1 MKGGVILFRGI
12 GAAARR
18 YLEADRSTADEY
30 YLEGGT
36 ALAEFA
42 VTDSEGEVIEARTLD
57 PEQYAAWVD
66 WMDPISGT
74 LMGTPRGV
82 GGGMR
87 GSPRFAEM
95 VVNAP
100 KSLSVVAALHPEV
113 SDALDAAQQDAA
125 AEIRRWLAQHSV
137 TRIGPRHAREV
148 VPVQQLQSVSVAHKT
163 SRAGDPHRHIHFQI
177 GTRVYA
183 AGTWR
188 GLDTAALFK
197 QQGAIRALGTAII
210 AAHPRLAAVLD
221 KHGLTLD
228 PVTGEVA
235 ELEPFNAALSKRGAQ
250 VERNLATFEAE
261 WEAAHPG
268 EEPGPVV
275 RARLKAKAWEHE
287 RPGKKPTV
295 LGSEAGWRAELE
307 DAGYSP
313 DAPRAHRPAPV
324 ALDELRIEEV
334 ASRAL
339 DRAAAGASAWT
350 AHTLREHVTRITTE
364 HGVQATPEE
373 LREFVQLATQLAASD
388 GLSILPPGAPKPEHV
403 AHLTSLRVVAA
414 ETELRDLLT
423 ALAEKS
429 NQRIPDVHEFAVQAG
444 LDDGQERAAAV
455 VASPDPL
462 VVVEGAAGSGKTT
475 MLRTAIEAAVA
486 EGRGMRVV
494 TPTKKAADV
503 AAQDLGIP
511 TDSVAALVYA
521 HGFRWNSD
529 GVWTRLKPGDTDP
542 ETGSTYRGP
551 AQEERLARGERII
564 VDEAGILDQ
573 DSALALLQVADEA
586 GATVAL
592 VGDRAQLS
600 AVGRGGVLDIAIQL
614 TPAVVDMTRLHRF
627 TDPAFAALTLELRHA
642 RNPTAIFDRLNE
654 HGLIILHDTD
664 EDMQAAIATTTS
676 TADAITAAT
685 NDEARSLNER
695 IRAERVDRGKI
706 DDGRTVFGSDGLPI
720 GAGDV
725 IQTRRNEST
734 LGVANR
740 QTWTVQHVGDDGA
753 LSVVE
758 TSTGRKQQRTMT
770 LPAEYVTEDAH
781 LAYAVTA
788 YGVQGATVNAAH
800 TLLSDTADAAGVYV
814 GMTRGRNTNRLHIV
828 ASDLADAK
836 QQFVDALA
844 RDRADRGLD
853 DATERAREA
862 VADLIADGP
871 MSIVSAER
879 NRIIERIA
887 KADAEREH
895 WVSAAARLHDQS
907 ERHKAEFE
915 PQRELAE
922 AADAKAAAV
931 LADVVESLTQE
942 AVADGAA
949 LLTAQ
954 QDAIAARRAKESASR
969 FRKRSATR
977 TANNADAWR
986 VEAERAVRERWRS
999 IPGSESNLPAWS
1011 ESVAQHEASHVPA
1024 VVEARAEATQARQIV
1039 SEIIARQSREHMAL
1053 YERVFG
1059 NRRPSAVG
1067 ARVKALRERAAQDR
1081 RYLAQL
1087 DALPPDGAVRL
1098 VHERA
1103 AQDEAQRLAAEESR
1117 RAAETPAAE
1126 LRQRLPRWEPERK
1139 AGRSTSPGPAM

>member
-18 YLEADRSTADEY
+18 YLESDRSTADEY

-36 ALAEFA
+36 ALAEFT
-42 VTDSEGEVIEARTLD
+42 VTDSAGEVIEARTLD

-66 WMDPISGT
+66 WTDPISGAS
-74 LMGTPRGV
+74 MGTPRGA
-82 GGGMR
+82 GEGMR
-87 GSPRFAEM
+87 GSPGFAEM
-95 VVNAP
+95 VINAP
-100 KSLSVVAALHPEV
+100 KSLSIAAALHPEV

-137 TRIGPRHAREV
+137 TRIGPRNAREI
-148 VPVQQLQSVSVAHKT
+148 VPVQQLQTVAVAHKT

-183 AGTWR
+183 AGKWR

-221 KHGLTLD
+221 QHGLTLD

-250 VERNLATFEAE
+250 VERNLATFEAK

-275 RARLKAKAWEHE
+275 RARLKARAWEHE

-313 DAPRAHRPAPV
+313 DAPRARRPAPV

-350 AHTLREHVTRITTE
+350 VHTLREHVTRITTE
-364 HGVQATPEE
+364 HGVQATPDE

-388 GLSILPPGAPKPEHV
+388 CLSVLPPGAPKPEHV

-414 ETELRDLLT
+414 EAEVRNLLT
-423 ALAEKS
+423 ARAEKS
-429 NQRIPDVHEFAVQAG
+429 NQRIPDVHELAVQAG
-444 LDDGQERAAAV
+444 LDDDQKRAAAV

-462 VVVEGAAGSGKTT
+462 VVVEGAAGAGKTT
-475 MLRTAIEAAVA
+475 MLKTAIEAAAA
-486 EGRGMRVV
+486 EGRRMRVV
-494 TPTKKAADV
+494 TPTKKAANV
-503 AAQDLGIP
+503 AAQELGIP

-529 GVWTRLKPGDTDP
+529 GVWARLKLGDADP
-542 ETGSTYRGP
+542 ETGSIYRGP
-551 AQEERLARGERII
+551 AHDARLVLGERIV
-564 VDEAGILDQ
+564 VDEAGMLDQ
-573 DSALALLQVADEA
+573 DSALALLRVADEA

-592 VGDRAQLS
+592 VGDRAQLP
-600 AVGRGGVLDIAIQL
+600 AVGRGGVLDIAAKL
-614 TPAVVDMTRLHRF
+614 TPAVVDMTSLHRF
-627 TDPAFAALTLELRHA
+627 IDPAYAALTLELRHA
-642 RNPTAIFDRLNE
+642 RNPAAIFDRLNE
-654 HGLIILHDTD
+654 HGLIVLHDTD
-664 EDMQAAIATTTS
+664 DDVQENIARTTRL
-676 TADAITAAT
+676 ADAITAAT
-685 NDEARSLNER
+685 NDEARELNER
-695 IRAERVDRGKI
+695 IRAERVGRDEV
-706 DDGRTVFGSDGLPI
+706 DDGRTVFGSDRLPI

-740 QTWTVQHVGDDGA
+740 QTWTVQHVGEDGA
-753 LSVVE
+753 LSIVE
-758 TSTGRKQQRTMT
+758 TGNDRKQQRTVT

-781 LAYAVTA
+781 LAYAVTV
-788 YGVQGATVNAAH
+788 YGAQGSTVNAAH
-800 TLLSDTADAAGVYV
+800 TLLSDALDAAGVYV
-814 GMTRGRNTNRLHIV
+814 GMTRGRETNRLHIV
-828 ASDLADAK
+828 AGDLADAK

-844 RDRADRGLD
+844 RDRADRGLE

-862 VADLIADGP
+862 VADLVADEP

-887 KADAEREH
+887 KADAERER
-895 WVSAAARLHDQS
+895 WASAAAKLHDQS
-907 ERHKAEFE
+907 ERHKAEYE

-931 LADVVESLTQE
+931 LTDVVESLTQE

-949 LLTAQ
+949 FLAAQ

-969 FRKRSATR
+969 FRKRFATR
-977 TANNADAWR
+977 TANDAGAR
-986 VEAERAVRERWRS
+986 RGETERAVRDRWQNVPR
-999 IPGSESNLPAWS
+999 SESHLPAWS
-1011 ESVAQHEASHVPA
+1011 EAVGQRVAGYAPEVI
-1024 VVEARAEATQARQIV
+1024 EARAEAAEAHQVA
-1039 SEIIARQSREHMAL
+1039 SEIRARQSREHKTL
-1053 YERVFG
+1053 YEHVLG
-1059 NRRPSAVG
+1059 SRRPSAVA
-1067 ARVKALRERAAQDR
+1067 ARVKALREQAAQDR

-1087 DALPPDGAVRL
+1087 DALPPEEAVKLVRERTAQAGARRL
-1098 VHERA
+1098 VVEEARRAVQARAKRLDAPGHERNRDSA
-1103 AQDEAQRLAAEESR
+1103 
-1117 RAAETPAAE
+1117 
-1126 LRQRLPRWEPERK
+1126 PRD
-1139 AGRSTSPGPAM
+1139 GLSL

>member
-1 MKGGVILFRGI
+1 MILFRGT

-36 ALAEFA
+36 ALAEFTVSDPA
-42 VTDSEGEVIEARTLD
+42 SEVIEARTLD

-66 WMDPISGT
+66 WTGPISGT
-74 LMGTPRGV
+74 SMGTPRGA
-82 GGGMR
+82 GEGMR

-95 VVNAP
+95 VINAP
-100 KSLSVVAALHPEV
+100 KSLSIAAALHPEV

-148 VPVQQLQSVSVAHKT
+148 VPVQQLQTVTVAHKT

-183 AGTWR
+183 AGKWR

-197 QQGAIRALGTAII
+197 QQGAVRALGTAII
-210 AAHPRLAAVLD
+210 AAHRRLAAVLD

-228 PVTGEVA
+228 PATGEVA

-250 VERNLATFEAE
+250 VERNLATFEAD

-324 ALDELRIEEV
+324 ALGELRIEEV

-339 DRAAAGASAWT
+339 DRAAAGTSAWT
-350 AHTLREHVTRITTE
+350 VHTLREHVTRITTE
-364 HGVQATPEE
+364 HGVQATPEQ

-388 GLSILPPGAPKPEHV
+388 CLSVLPPGAPTPEHV
-403 AHLTSLRVVAA
+403 AHLTSLRVVAV
-414 ETELRDLLT
+414 EMELRDLLT
-423 ALAEKS
+423 ARANKS
-429 NQRIPDVHEFAVQAG
+429 TQRIPDIHELAVQAG
-444 LDDGQERAAAV
+444 LDDDQERAAAV
-455 VASPDPL
+455 VASADPL

-475 MLRTAIEAAVA
+475 MLTTAIEAAAAA

-494 TPTKKAADV
+494 TPTKKAAVV
-503 AAQDLGIP
+503 AAQELGIP
-511 TDSVAALVYA
+511 ADSVAALVYA
-521 HGFRWNSD
+521 YGFRWNSD
-529 GVWTRLKPGDTDP
+529 GVWTCLTPGDTDP

-551 AQEERLARGERII
+551 AQEARLAPGERIV
-564 VDEAGILDQ
+564 VDEAGMLDQ
-573 DSALALLQVADEA
+573 DTALALLHVADEA

-592 VGDRAQLS
+592 VGDRAQLP
-600 AVGRGGVLDIAIQL
+600 AVGRGGVLDIAAKL
-614 TPAVVDMTRLHRF
+614 TPAVVDMTSLHRF
-627 TDPAFAALTLELRHA
+627 IDPAYAALTLELRHA
-642 RNPTAIFDRLNE
+642 RNPAAIFDRLNE

-664 EDMQAAIATTTS
+664 DDVPENIAKTTS

-685 NDEARSLNER
+685 NDEARALNER
-695 IRAERVDRGKI
+695 IRAERVDRGKV
-706 DDGRTVFGSDGLPI
+706 DDARTVFGSDGLPI

-725 IQTRRNEST
+725 IQTRRNDST

-753 LSVVE
+753 VSIIE
-758 TSTGRKQQRTMT
+758 ISNGRKQQRTVT

-788 YGVQGATVNAAH
+788 YGVQGSTVNAAH
-800 TLLSDTADAAGVYV
+800 TVLSDAIDAAGVYV
-814 GMTRGRNTNRLHIV
+814 GMTRGRETNRLHIV

-836 QQFVDALA
+836 EQFVDALA
-844 RDRADRGLD
+844 RDRADRGLE

-879 NRIIERIA
+879 DRILERIA
-887 KADAEREH
+887 KADAERER
-895 WVSAAARLHDQS
+895 WLSAAVRLHDQS
-907 ERHKAEFE
+907 QRHKAEYA

-922 AADAKAAAV
+922 AADAKAAVV

-942 AVADGAA
+942 AVADGATFLA
-949 LLTAQ
+949 AQ
-954 QDAIAARRAKESASR
+954 QNAIAAHQAKESASR
-969 FRKRSATR
+969 FRKRSSTR
-977 TANNADAWR
+977 TANNADAR
-986 VEAERAVRERWRS
+986 RAETERAVRDRWQS
-999 IPGSESNLPAWS
+999 VPGSESTLLAWS
-1011 ESVAQHEASHVPA
+1011 ASVAQHEASHVPA
-1024 VVEARAEATQARQIV
+1024 VVEARTEATQARKIV
-1039 SEIIARQSREHMAL
+1039 SEIAERQSRERMAL
-1053 YERVFG
+1053 YERVLG
-1059 NRRPSAVG
+1059 NRRPSTVA
-1067 ARVKALRERAAQDR
+1067 ARVKALREQVRQDR
-1081 RYLAQL
+1081 RYVAQL
-1087 DALPPDGAVRL
+1087 DALPPDEAVQL
-1098 VHERA
+1098 VQERA
-1103 AQDEAQRLAAEESR
+1103 AQAEAQHSAREEARKSAEA
-1117 RAAETPAAE
+1117 RAARFRDDDQR
-1126 LRQRLPRWEPERK
+1126 RQRGPSRDVER
-1139 AGRSTSPGPAM
+1139 RL